1 MVGLRC
7 ARLHPTWRSKSR
19 CCNCAKSPND
29 TQQRPAD
36 RTWSRWR
43 ELNICLAAGE
53 FLAVTGPS
61 GSGKSTLLLI
71 AGGLLTPSSG
81 RVLCEGRD
89 VYSLTAEG
97 RARWRAEN
105 LGFVF
110 QQFHLIPYLSAY
122 ENILAPTLGLAVKDA
137 PHRAEELME
146 RFGLADRRNH
156 VPATLSTGEQQRVA
170 LARAC
175 CTDPG
180 CCSAT
185 SQPATSTSRTAP
197 RSSTAWRNSSAK
209 AVRCCWSPTTAPPPP
224 GRGAACS
231 CATGARRL

>member
-1 MVGLRC
+1 M
-7 ARLHPTWRSKSR
+7 
-19 CCNCAKSPND
+19 
-29 TQQRPAD
+29 
-36 RTWSRWR
+36 
-43 ELNICLAAGE
+43 NICLAAGE

-137 PHRAEELME
+137 RA
-146 RFGLADRRNH
+146 
-156 VPATLSTGEQQRVA
+156 
-170 LARAC
+170 
-175 CTDPG
+175 
-180 CCSAT
+180 
-185 SQPATSTSRTAP
+185 AP
-197 RSSTAWRNSSAK
+197 RN
-209 AVRCCWSPTTAPPPP
+209 
-224 GRGAACS
+224 
-231 CATGARRL
+231 